1 MTASFGFAP
10 SLETVLGARAVHMVF
25 QPIVELSTGQVVGLE
40 ALARGPVGSALESPG
55 ALFRAAREAGR
66 TAELDWICRAA
77 AFRAVMD
84 ADMSPSMSLFVN
96 TEPESLS
103 AECPDDLAPVIRRAE
118 TLLRVFVEVNERAL
132 VADPAGLLA
141 AADRA
146 REMGWGI
153 AVDDVG
159 SSRAPIA
166 MLPVLHADV
175 VKLDRRLLR
184 EADLAD
190 ASAVVMAALRHV
202 EQTGASLCVERIED
216 EDDLRWARSIGAMYG
231 QGRFLGEP
239 GPLAERYPPP
249 RAAVRLVAT
258 SVGDAAVASPFE
270 LMAEAQP
277 RLVDLVH
284 YDELER
290 WAAFGYI
297 APGAAP
303 VVLVGLGRR
312 GFEPERAASF
322 PQGTQPLLLLA
333 FSTAVMDAAWPG
345 LVGARLPLADPL
357 ADERFLVVLNEKG
370 GVAVHGRLAEDGVLE
385 VQLSQDHA
393 VVHGIARHL
402 IRRLPAPGGDGY
414 ALAPPGAGGDAAD
427 AADAADATG
436 ADLVDATTERGRGGW
451 WLARRG

>member
-1 MTASFGFAP
+1 MTA
-10 SLETVLGARAVHMVF
+10 TVLDGLTLTTVLANRAVHMVF
-25 QPIVELSTGQVVGLE
+25 QPIFDLTSGQVVGLE
-40 ALARGPVGSALESPG
+40 ALARGPVGSTLETPG
-55 ALFRAAREAGR
+55 ALFGAARVAGR

-77 AFRAVMD
+77 AFRALMEATVP
-84 ADMSPSMSLFVN
+84 PSMSLFVN
-96 TEPESLS
+96 TEPESLG
-103 AECPDDLAPVIRRAE
+103 AECPADLAPVVRRAE
-118 TLLRVFVEVNERAL
+118 SLLRVFVEVNDRAL
-132 VADPAGLLA
+132 ATDPAGLLA

-175 VKLDRRLLR
+175 VKLDVHLLR
-184 EADLAD
+184 SAELAD

-216 EDDLRWARSIGAMYG
+216 EDDLRWARSMGAVYG

-239 GPLAERYPPP
+239 GPLAEHYPPP
-249 RAAVRLVAT
+249 RVAVPLVAP
-258 SVGDAAVASPFE
+258 SVGDAVLASPFE
-270 LMAEAQP
+270 LMVGAET
-277 RLVDLVH
+277 RLVDLAH

-322 PQGTQPLLLLA
+322 PQGTQPLLLLV
-333 FSTAVMDAAWPG
+333 FSAATLDTSWPG
-345 LVGARLPLADPL
+345 VRGARLPLTDPL
-357 ADERFLVVLNEKG
+357 ADERFLVVMNEKG
-370 GVAVHGRLAEDGVLE
+370 GIAVHGHAAEDGVVE
-385 VQLSQDHA
+385 VQLSQDPA

-402 IRRLPAPGGDGY
+402 IRRLPAPDGDGY
-414 ALAPPGAGGDAAD
+414 ALPPPGDPEPEVLAEVDG
-427 AADAADATG
+427 TG
-436 ADLVDATTERGRGGW
+436 RSGR
-451 WLARRG
+451 WLGRRR